1 MSETLFFVLE
11 LIGTIA
17 FAASGAMVGLKKG
30 MDIFGV
36 AILGLCTAVG
46 GGVIRDLVLGITPP
60 VTFQD
65 PVYALIAIATS
76 IAVFLPAVRSRLE
89 RGSRLYDVVMLLMDS
104 IGLGVFTVVGVQSA
118 YSVSSSY
125 SIFLLA
131 FVGVITGVGGGVL
144 RDVPSSGR
152 CSAPWPGCRWAVRPP
167 LFWARR
173 RWWPCACA
181 RPTSAGTC
189 PRPAQA
195 PAGRGADATLPVPS
209 ITIHWRNTSC
219 TAKASSVPRSPPC
232 SSASPRCWAA

>member
-131 FVGVITGVGGGVL
+131 FVGVITGVGDRTLAPLGGAT
-144 RDVPSSGR
+144 R
-152 CSAPWPGCRWAVRPP
+152 
-167 LFWARR
+167 
-173 RWWPCACA
+173 
-181 RPTSAGTC
+181 
-189 PRPAQA
+189 AQA
-195 PAGRGADATLPVPS
+195 AQVVQRL
-209 ITIHWRNTSC
+209 
-219 TAKASSVPRSPPC
+219 
-232 SSASPRCWAA
+232 AALLG